1 MALNL
6 RDIEVFRPYPDEL
19 PISLLERESLSEA
32 DIDRWLSAETLR
44 VAKLG
49 TQVWGA
55 YAMDRL
61 DATHFHLHGV
71 IVDTARRK
79 QGLGR
84 WMVGHAIGVAES
96 KGGRHLQSNGRAQL
110 YRRLGFSERNG
121 VHVFDMIQ
129 E

>member
-19 PISLLERESLSEA
+19 PISLFEGESLSEA
-32 DIDRWLSAETLR
+32 GIDRWLNAETLR
-44 VAKLG
+44 IAKLG
-49 TQVWGA
+49 TEVWGA

-61 DATHFHLHGV
+61 NATRFHLHGV
-71 IVDTARRK
+71 IVDRPHRN

-96 KGGRHLQSNGRAQL
+96 KGGRHLQSRGRAQL
-110 YRRLGFSERNG
+110 YRRLGFVERDG
-121 VHVFDMIQ
+121 LHIFDMIQ